1 MTDVALIPVLEDS
14 EIAQLAPLGVR
25 RTVRAGEYLYRAGD
39 SGYDFYVV
47 LDGLVEV
54 VLDVDGEERVIIT
67 HGPGRF
73 LGELNL
79 LTGLR
84 VFVSARMAQDGEV
97 LAVPADELRRVL
109 ATQEHLSDKIL
120 ATFMARRNE
129 LMTGAGPATRV
140 VGSRFSPEVLQIRE
154 FLRAA
159 GSPTNGSTRT
169 ATRRSSSS

>member
-1 MTDVALIPVLEDS
+1 MTDVALIPVLDDS
-14 EIAQLAPLGVR
+14 EIAQLASLGAR

-47 LDGLVEV
+47 LAGLVEV

-84 VFVSARMAQDGEV
+84 VFVSARMAEDGEV
-97 LAVPADELRRVL
+97 LAVPADDLRRVL

-154 FLRAA
+154 FL
-159 GSPTNGSTRT
+159 
-169 ATRRSSSS
+169 